1 MRSVNLVFALA
12 SLAVV
17 GCATSRERTLVASSV
32 RVCIP
37 AGSSIAATL
46 YVQPSDEP
54 TACFVVRSDG
64 HVATS
69 ATVYDTPCDEMG
81 LLDMDGTVAPA
92 TLRSATTATAEG
104 TMLVSAPS
112 RYEYDLQIRVSQNGE
127 VEDLRAAGA
136 VDPLGAE
143 DSGCYARRRVSP

>member
-1 MRSVNLVFALA
+1 MRRINLVLTVAFLG
-12 SLAVV
+12 VV
-17 GCATSRERTLVASSV
+17 GCATSRERSLVPSSV

-54 TACFVVRSDG
+54 TACFIIRSDG
-64 HVATS
+64 HVATA
-69 ATVYDTPCDEMG
+69 ATLYDTPCDEMG

-92 TLRSATTATAEG
+92 TLRAEATATVEG

-112 RYEYDLQIRVSQNGE
+112 RYEYDLRIRVSQNGE